1 MKKKDLEKAI
11 EEFKKLKLVKE
22 QLKAKMEPLKA
33 LLSAEVEKAPDLR
46 LVVGVHKVTMHEQTR
61 VSVNVEEAKKAL
73 GTKLNPFITEKTFN
87 VMRVS

>member
-22 QLKAKMEPLKA
+22 QLEAKMEPLKA

-46 LVVGVHKVTMHEQTR
+46 LVVGVHKVMLHQQTR
-61 VSVNVEEAKKAL
+61 GFVNLEEARKKY
-73 GTKLNPFITEKTFN
+73 GKKLPKFITEKTFN